1 MGCCGTS
8 KHMELQKKLERLRH
22 PDELASFIDECG
34 EDEAFQDLVK
44 AAQARSEEGIE
55 FECKLLVFGGEYEE
69 LLKVALNQHTTVSD
83 AKEAIL
89 KRSAFPEE
97 TNGPTRRVTLTLP
110 LPVEKVC
117 EDGSDHSEHGE
128 RTEWCTLAGRRG
140 RPGRRTALTDGPY
153 SRKVPT
159 LERNCRAGRGQ
170 WGRLVGSKWGLH
182 SVRTL

>member
-1 MGCCGTS
+1 MGCCNC
-8 KHMELQKKLERLRH
+8 KHMELQRKLETLRH

-153 SRKVPT
+153 TDGP
-159 LERNCRAGRGQ
+159 RNR
-170 WGRLVGSKWGLH
+170 
-182 SVRTL
+182 

>member
-8 KHMELQKKLERLRH
+8 KHMQLQKKLETLRH

-34 EDEAFQDLVK
+34 ENEAFQDLVK
-44 AAQARSEEGIE
+44 AAQARLEEGIE

-83 AKEAIL
+83 AKGAIL
-89 KRSAFPEE
+89 GRSAFPEE
-97 TNGPTRRVTLTLP
+97 TNGPTRRVTLTLTLP
-110 LPVEKVC
+110 LEKVC
-117 EDGSDHSEHGE
+117 EVGSDHSEHGGA

-153 SRKVPT
+153 S
-159 LERNCRAGRGQ
+159 E
-170 WGRLVGSKWGLH
+170 
-182 SVRTL
+182 